1 MKLPITRMAAAV
13 SAVLVPVLAAGCSGG
28 PRIVPVSGQVL
39 IDGKPLPHGFVQVVP
54 EGFRPASG
62 KIGPDGRFQLTTLQ
76 ENDGCVVGEHPVAVI
91 GVETI
96 NPQSQRWHAPK
107 TYTDPTRSKLT
118 VSIEGKTTDLTIN
131 LTWAGGKPFVEHYSK
146 E

>member
-1 MKLPITRMAAAV
+1 MKLPRSRMAVAVAAL
-13 SAVLVPVLAAGCSGG
+13 LVPFLAAGCSEG

-39 IDGKPLPHGFVQVVP
+39 IDGKPLQHGFVQVIP
-54 EGFRPASG
+54 AGFRPASG
-62 KIGPDGRFQLTTLQ
+62 PIGSDGRFQLTTLKP
-76 ENDGCVVGEHPVAVI
+76 NDGCVIGQHPVAVI

-107 TYTDPTRSKLT
+107 QYTDPTKSKLT
-118 VSIEGKTTDLTIN
+118 VTIEGKTDDLTIN
-131 LTWAGGKPFVEHYSK
+131 LTWAGGKPFVEQFSK